1 MADTFHPPAPKD
13 LRSPLRFLLWL
24 VTSQPRRVAAG
35 ALLGTLWMVG
45 LAVPPYLLARA
56 VDDGLRARDSS
67 ALLGWTAALFVMGVV
82 NAVVGILRHRTMT
95 RVRMDASFR
104 TVRATVRQ
112 ATSLGAALRSRAGAG
127 EVVAIGMGDVQV
139 IAMSLTVMGP
149 GVGAVLAY
157 LVVAA
162 LLLSI
167 SPLLAVVVLAG
178 VPLLAVTVGPLQ
190 RRLLGVGAEY
200 RQRQGALTELLVDMV
215 TGLRVLNGLGGKDV
229 YASRYGH
236 RSRALREQGYR
247 VGAVTSW
254 IGALAIGLPALF
266 LALVTWLTARMAA
279 EGSLAVGELVAVY
292 GYTAM
297 LVTPV
302 YAFIEGGSDVA
313 RGLVAARR
321 VIDFLSLRPDH
332 LHDTGR
338 LDAPPEP
345 AVLHDPASGVQVPVG
360 TLIALIG
367 DRSADA
373 PAVVERLGGF
383 TPSGAAWGGDRV
395 DGIDPDQFRKRILV
409 ADNDAHLFSGTVREV
424 VAGGQAI
431 DGGTIDD
438 EAIRAAIGSAAAT
451 DIVQAMP
458 AGLDSVI
465 TAQGANLSG
474 GQRQRLRLA
483 RALYARP
490 EVLLAVEPT
499 SAVDAHTEAAMAAG
513 LRAARTGLTTVVTST
528 SPLVL
533 EQADTVVYLVGGQVE
548 ATGTHQDL
556 LHDRADYRALVS
568 RGAEEEEEVSR

>member
-1 MADTFHPPAPKD
+1 MADTFCPPAPKD

-24 VTSQPRRVAAG
+24 VTSQRRRITAG
-35 ALLGTLWMVG
+35 AVLGSAWMVG

-56 VDDGLRARDSS
+56 IDDGLRARDSS
-67 ALLGWTAALFVMGVV
+67 ALLGWTAALLVMGVV
-82 NAVVGILRHRTMT
+82 NAVVGVARHRTMT
-95 RVRMDASFR
+95 KVRMDASFR

-112 ATSLGAALRSRAGAG
+112 ATVLGAALRSRAGAG

-139 IAMSLTVMGP
+139 IAQSLTVTGP

-190 RRLLGVGAEY
+190 RRLLGVGSGY
-200 RQRQGALTELLVDMV
+200 RQRQGALTELLVDVV

-229 YASRYGH
+229 YAARYRR
-236 RSRALREQGYR
+236 RSRELCEQGYR

-279 EGSLAVGELVAVY
+279 EGSLAVGDLVAVY

-302 YAFIEGGSDVA
+302 YFFIEGGSDVA
-313 RGLVAARR
+313 RALVAARR
-321 VIDFLSLRPDH
+321 VTDFLGLRPDH
-332 LHDTGR
+332 LHDPGR
-338 LDAPPEP
+338 LDAPPGP
-345 AVLHDPASGVQVPVG
+345 AVLHDPASGVQVPAG
-360 TLIALIG
+360 ALIALIG
-367 DRSADA
+367 DRPADA
-373 PAVVERLGGF
+373 PAVVERLGRF
-383 TPSGAAWGGDRV
+383 TPSDAEWGGNRV
-395 DGIDPDQFRKRILV
+395 DSIALDQLRERILV

-431 DGGTIDD
+431 DD
-438 EAIRAAIGSAAAT
+438 EAILAAIGSAAAT

-458 AGLDSVI
+458 EGLDSAI

-490 EVLLAVEPT
+490 EALLAVEPT

-533 EQADTVVYLVGGQVE
+533 EQADAVVYLVGGRVE

-556 LHDRADYRALVS
+556 LHARADYRALVS

>member
-13 LRSPLRFLLWL
+13 LRSPLWFLLWL
-24 VTSQPRRVAAG
+24 VTSQRRRVTAG
-35 ALLGTLWMVG
+35 AALGSLWMVG

-56 VDDGLRARDSS
+56 IDDGLRTRDSS
-67 ALLGWTAALFVMGVV
+67 ALFGWTAALFVMGVV
-82 NAVVGILRHRTMT
+82 NAVVGIARHRTMT
-95 RVRMDASFR
+95 KVRMDASFR

-112 ATSLGAALRSRAGAG
+112 ATVLGAALRSRAGAG

-139 IAMSLTVMGP
+139 IAQSLTVMGP

-190 RRLLGVGAEY
+190 RRLLSVGSEY
-200 RQRQGALTELLVDMV
+200 RQRQGALTGLLVDMV

-229 YASRYGH
+229 YASRYGR
-236 RSRALREQGYR
+236 RSRELREQGYR

-279 EGSLAVGELVAVY
+279 GGSLAVGQLVAVY

-313 RGLVAARR
+313 RALVAGRR
-321 VIDFLSLRPDH
+321 VIDFLSLQPDH

-338 LDAPPEP
+338 LDAPPGP

-360 TLIALIG
+360 ALTALIG

-373 PAVVERLGGF
+373 PAVVERLGRF
-383 TPSGAAWGGDRV
+383 TPSDAEWGGHRV
-395 DGIDPDQFRKRILV
+395 DAIDPDQLRKRILV

-431 DGGTIDD
+431 GGEAIDD
-438 EAIRAAIGSAAAT
+438 EAIRAAIGRAAAT

-483 RALYARP
+483 RVLYARP

-556 LHDRADYRALVS
+556 LHARADYRALVS

>member
-13 LRSPLRFLLWL
+13 IRSPLRFLLWL
-24 VTSQPRRVAAG
+24 VTSQRRRVATG
-35 ALLGTLWMVG
+35 ALLGSLWMVG
-45 LAVPPYLLARA
+45 LAVPPYLLSRA
-56 VDDGLRARDSS
+56 IDDGLRAQDSS

-95 RVRMDASFR
+95 KVRMDASFR

-112 ATSLGAALRSRAGAG
+112 ATSLGAGLRSQAGAG

-190 RRLLGVGAEY
+190 RRLLGVGSEY
-200 RQRQGALTELLVDMV
+200 RQRQGALTELLVDVV

-229 YASRYGH
+229 YASRYGQ
-236 RSRALREQGYR
+236 RSRELREQGYR

-279 EGSLAVGELVAVY
+279 EGSLAVGDLVAVY

-321 VIDFLSLRPDH
+321 VIDFLGLRPGH

-338 LDAPPEP
+338 LDAPPGP
-345 AVLHDPASGVQVPVG
+345 AVLHDPASGVQVPPG
-360 TLIALIG
+360 ALIALIG
-367 DRSADA
+367 DRPADA
-373 PAVVERLGGF
+373 PAVVERLGRF
-383 TPSGAAWGGDRV
+383 TPSDAAWDGHRV
-395 DGIDPDQFRKRILV
+395 DAMAPDQFRERVLV

-431 DGGTIDD
+431 DH
-438 EAIRAAIGSAAAT
+438 EAILAAIGSAAAT

-458 AGLDSVI
+458 EGLDSVI

-533 EQADTVVYLVGGQVE
+533 ELADTVVYLVGGQVE
-548 ATGTHQDL
+548 ATGTHQHL
-556 LHDRADYRALVS
+556 LHARADYRALVS